1 MFDLYNNKKNVSKV
15 TKFPSFRKEG
25 WLKAGV
31 VGVLH
36 SGRSIAYIFT
46 YHLPLRVLLLP
57 EGGEFS
63 YF

>member
-1 MFDLYNNKKNVSKV
+1 MEGWGVKIV

-36 SGRSIAYIFT
+36 K
-46 YHLPLRVLLLP
+46 
-57 EGGEFS
+57 
-63 YF
+63 